1 MSDHTQDR
9 RLPPPAFPPGS
20 RKYVHTKA
28 HQRPFT
34 KVDVPRSASGAFI
47 SPDEPLPPR
56 RGTLGAA
63 FVASPE
69 QLRARG
75 DGVEE
80 GVVTGM
86 GDDPHLDRKRLVSA
100 GDPHLMEVIGAV
112 DRLAEALKR
121 KGRAG
126 LNAPLHASAFEAT
139 LRAYCLGYL
148 KGRKADDESV

>member
-1 MSDHTQDR
+1 M
-9 RLPPPAFPPGS
+9 
-20 RKYVHTKA
+20 HTKA

-34 KVDVPRSASGAFI
+34 KVDVPRPLSGAFI
-47 SPDEPLPPR
+47 SPDEPIPPR

-63 FVASPE
+63 FIASPDE
-69 QLRARG
+69 LRARG
-75 DGVEE
+75 GDVEE

-86 GDDPHLDRKRLVSA
+86 GDAPRLSPSAFVAA

-126 LNAPLHASAFEAT
+126 LNVPLHSSAFEAT